1 VIEDEIKMYKDL
13 SLNETN
19 EQKKKEI
26 KRVIFLRCYI
36 YFFFILTK
44 LKCKCIIFLETK
56 ENLRE
61 FYFNM

>member
-13 SLNETN
+13 LLNETN
-19 EQKKKEI
+19 EQKKKV
-26 KRVIFLRCYI
+26 KRVIFLHCYI

-56 ENLRE
+56 ESLRE

>member
-13 SLNETN
+13 LLNETN
-19 EQKKKEI
+19 EQKKKVKI
-26 KRVIFLRCYI
+26 VIFLHCYI